1 MMEPPI
7 DTSSRATGGS
17 GINFN
22 TSHQQVKQLNELT
35 PDQLRLIEENR
46 QKAQERKRQREEAMG
61 NSNTDNQFDQNVS
74 SSDGSK
80 QAKKFQT
87 EEISHVKV
95 ANQMRED
102 MGLNF
107 RIEYGG
113 DEDEI
118 ELQEDDLEDAMDD
131 VLVNSQFNRPMKDDD
146 ENEYYNYD

>member
-1 MMEPPI
+1 
-7 DTSSRATGGS
+7 
-17 GINFN
+17 
-22 TSHQQVKQLNELT
+22 
-35 PDQLRLIEENR
+35 
-46 QKAQERKRQREEAMG
+46 MG